1 MTDDPFD
8 PDHLNDT
15 LDMIDS
21 ERRKGIYHHD
31 HTEFCLQRGIYIST
45 SICTTFYSIRP
56 MYLIFFAKTMI
67 SMHSVNDVLRKHIVC
82 DHKNWLPLSVVLR
95 KNQQNT

>member
-1 MTDDPFD
+1 MYFKGEVEEEIRRLNMTDDPFD

-45 SICTTFYSIRP
+45 SMYNILFY
-56 MYLIFFAKTMI
+56 
-67 SMHSVNDVLRKHIVC
+67 
-82 DHKNWLPLSVVLR
+82 
-95 KNQQNT
+95 